1 MISKLR
7 KNKEETKK
15 KVKKHNYNIN
25 QDYNMSQDYNI
36 NQENSRSKKYTKL
49 LKKYVKNTEK
59 SLALKLT
66 LYNPLMEDFGNR
78 LATESLSQRDFAYF
92 YKENRKGSLCGING
106 RELME
111 YVTENITAPASFLI
125 EKANSPATFKGE
137 TYRYIALNTLKRKAT
152 DYNTSI
158 KELYEIAE
166 SNLGDV
172 SISAQT
178 NLVTQGYTDVII
190 QTPPQPS
197 YQQPVYQ
204 RDEDDYCRLLSET
217 TLANNHQL
225 IEDMLMRNNQ
235 QQQNGVQYLYDVNV
249 YEGVEYSNNMI
260 AENNVLDEM
269 DEELGL

>member
-1 MISKLR
+1 MQVRVNIAVNRRTSLRDAYKIVSNPDISEAMTR
-7 KNKEETKK
+7 
-15 KVKKHNYNIN
+15 Y
-25 QDYNMSQDYNI
+25 
-36 NQENSRSKKYTKL
+36 QEMGN
-49 LKKYVKNTEK
+49 EHIM
-59 SLALKLT
+59 

-92 YKENRKGSLCGING
+92 YKENKKGSLCGING

-111 YVTENITAPASFLI
+111 YVTENVTAPASFLI
-125 EKANSPATFKGE
+125 EKVNSPATFKGE
-137 TYRYIALNTLKRKAT
+137 NYRYMALNTLKRKAT

-197 YQQPVYQ
+197 YQQPTYQ

-260 AENNVLDEM
+260 AENNALDEM
-269 DEELGL
+269 DDELGL